1 MEENIQNNGQK
12 SKPIISN
19 ATVKKPSLI
28 RDLVS
33 YGIREEIEPRAT
45 ELMRN
50 LITGTINMTG
60 DTLNKMVDK
69 WLYPEGNGPKRTTR
83 SNGVSDYHP
92 QTKYNVS
99 VHSNDS
105 KPARTSIS
113 TRSSIDVNYIW
124 VDTEDQARDIIS
136 ALVEEIDNYG
146 KAKVATLYDMVKIP
160 SNFTDFKFGW
170 TSNEVKAM
178 SYYRD
183 RGKYFIDLP
192 KPVNIENV

>member
-1 MEENIQNNGQK
+1 MENNNPNNGQK
-12 SKPIISN
+12 SLPKISN
-19 ATVKKPSLI
+19 ATVKKPSLV
-28 RDLVS
+28 RDLIS

-50 LITGTINMTG
+50 LISGTINMTG

-69 WLYPEGNGPKRTTR
+69 WLYPDDNAPKRTTR
-83 SNGVSDYHP
+83 SGGVSDYHP

-99 VHSNDS
+99 VRSNDS
-105 KPARTSIS
+105 KPARTSIN

-124 VDTEDQARDIIS
+124 VDNENQARDIIN

-146 KAKVATLYDMVKIP
+146 KAKVATLYDMVGIP

-170 TSNEVKAM
+170 TANEVKAI

>member
-1 MEENIQNNGQK
+1 MENNQNNGQK

-19 ATVKKPSLI
+19 ATVKKHSLLGDI
-28 RDLVS
+28 IS
-33 YGIREEIEPRAT
+33 YGIHEEIEPRAT

-50 LITGTINMTG
+50 LITGSINMTS

-69 WLYPEGNGPKRTTR
+69 WLYPDGNGPKRTTR

-92 QTKYNVS
+92 HTQYNVS
-99 VHSNDS
+99 VHSNES
-105 KPARTSIS
+105 KPAKPSIN

-124 VDTEDQARDIIS
+124 VDTEDQARDIIN

-146 KAKVATLYDMVKIP
+146 KAKVATLYDMVKVP

-170 TSNEVKAM
+170 TSDHVKLI

-192 KPVNIENV
+192 KPINIENI